1 LSSRFGEALRGG
13 LAWIAGATIGG
24 VAIGTLVGGSL
35 AFARGGL
42 PDAAPPAALVALHA
56 LAVFALGSALLGL
69 ATSPA
74 WAALSA
80 LVPPGGRAVRAL
92 RVLGLVLAAVGVVR
106 FGAPRLA
113 EALPLSGPDAL
124 RGWLAAAALAGLVL
138 LVLAARRFAR
148 DAIRPVALALA
159 VGLAASALLAG
170 AVKLLWHQTDAPE
183 GLAGITAPRG
193 EGKGAGPYPS
203 VPLTFTAPRNVI
215 LIVID
220 TLRADH
226 LSCYGYARATS
237 PSIDRLAAEGA
248 LFERAIVQKP
258 STSPSVA
265 TILSGTYPYTHGI
278 YTVRDWLP
286 DKVLT
291 LPEMLRSR
299 GMRTGGVV
307 TNVNLSR
314 AFNFQQG
321 FDDYIEVGT
330 TEGPSDSAPATK
342 AALEWIEE
350 NRDEPFFLYLHY
362 LDPHAPYTPPP
373 PFRGTF
379 DGDALSDRYHGPEP
393 PIGPTYLGEI
403 HKESVIENGSRDVD
417 LYVQRYDEEILYVD
431 SAIGRLLERLRVL
444 GLEESTL
451 VVLTSDHGESLGEH
465 KFFFGHGHVP
475 FEDNVRVPLILW
487 YPPGVAGGQRVGT
500 IVESVSI
507 VPTVL
512 DALRV
517 DYPVRFE
524 GPSLW
529 RHLPAGAGA
538 DREAVAFIEV
548 RKTKET
554 LMNSIRTDRWKL
566 IHNPA
571 GIDLA
576 RDPLRVRVLLNPGR
590 LERLWWAAHDGPA
603 VKRVWELYDL
613 QADPGEV
620 HDLARERPEI
630 ARELWTRLAGWLALA
645 PAERTSRR
653 VKLEDLSPA
662 EVETLRS
669 LGYVR

>member
-1 LSSRFGEALRGG
+1 MSSRIGEALRGG

-24 VAIGTLVGGSL
+24 LAIGTLVGGSL

-42 PDAAPPAALVALHA
+42 PDVAPPAALVALHA

-69 ATSPA
+69 LTAPA

-80 LVPPGGRAVRAL
+80 LPSPRGRAVRVL
-92 RVLGLVLAAVGVVR
+92 RVLGLALAAAGVAR
-106 FGAPRLA
+106 FAAPRLA
-113 EALPLSGPDAL
+113 EALPLRGPDAL
-124 RGWLAAAALAGLVL
+124 RGWLVAAVVAGLVL
-138 LVLAARRFAR
+138 LIVAAHRFVR
-148 DAIRPVALALA
+148 DAIRPVGLALA
-159 VGLAASALLAG
+159 VGLAAGAVLTG
-170 AVKLLWHQTDAPE
+170 AVKLLWSRTDAPA
-183 GLAGITAPRG
+183 GLAGVTAPRG
-193 EGKGAGPYPS
+193 EGRGAGPFAS

-215 LIVID
+215 LVVID

-226 LSCYGYARATS
+226 LSCYGYPRATS
-237 PSIDRLAAEGA
+237 PAIDRLAAEGA
-248 LFERAIVQKP
+248 LFEYAMVQKP

-291 LPEMLRSR
+291 LPEILRAR

-321 FDDYIEVGT
+321 FDDYFEVGT

-342 AALEWIEE
+342 AALDWIEE
-350 NRDEPFFLYLHY
+350 NRREPFFLYLHY
-362 LDPHAPYTPPP
+362 LDPHAPYAPPP

-379 DGDALSDRYHGPEP
+379 DGDAWSDLYHGPEP

-431 SAIGRLLERLRVL
+431 SAIGRLFERLRVL
-444 GLEESTL
+444 GLDESTL
-451 VVLTSDHGESLGEH
+451 VILTSDHGESLGEH

-500 IVESVSI
+500 IVETVSI

-512 DALRV
+512 DALRL

-529 RHLPAGAGA
+529 RHLPPRAA
-538 DREAVAFIEV
+538 DPEAAAFIEV
-548 RKTKET
+548 RKTRET
-554 LMNSIRTDRWKL
+554 LMNSIRTPLWKL
-566 IHNPA
+566 VHNPA

-576 RDPLRVRVLLNPGR
+576 RDPLRVRVLLDPGR

-613 QADPGEV
+613 QADPAEV
-620 HDLARERPEI
+620 HDVARERPEV
-630 ARELWTRLAGWLALA
+630 ARGLWKRLESWLALA
-645 PAERTSRR
+645 PAERTSQR

>member
-1 LSSRFGEALRGG
+1 MSSRTAEALRGG
-13 LAWIAGATIGG
+13 LAWIAGATISGLA
-24 VAIGTLVGGSL
+24 VGTLVGGSL

-42 PDAAPPAALVALHA
+42 PDVAPPAVLVALHA
-56 LAVFALGSALLGL
+56 LAVYALGAALLGL
-69 ATSPA
+69 VTAPV
-74 WAALSA
+74 WAVPSA
-80 LVPPGGRAVRAL
+80 LVPPGGRVVRAL
-92 RVLGLVLAAVGVVR
+92 RVLGLVLAAVGLAR
-106 FGAPRLA
+106 FAAPRLA
-113 EALPLSGPDAL
+113 EALPLRGPGAL
-124 RGWLAAAALAGLVL
+124 RGWLVAAVL
-138 LVLAARRFAR
+138 IGLVLAAVAACRFAR
-148 DAIRPVALALA
+148 DAIRPVALILA
-159 VGLAASALLAG
+159 VGLAASAVLTG
-170 AVKLLWHQTDAPE
+170 AVKLLWNRTDAPA
-183 GLAGITAPRG
+183 GLAGIKAPRG
-193 EGKGAGPYPS
+193 EGKGVGPYPG

-226 LSCYGYARATS
+226 LSCYGYPRATS
-237 PSIDRLAAEGA
+237 PFIDRLAAEGA
-248 LFERAIVQKP
+248 LFEQAIVNKP

-286 DKVLT
+286 DTVLT
-291 LPEMLRSR
+291 LPEMLRAR

-321 FDDYIEVGT
+321 FDDYFEVGT
-330 TEGPSDSAPATK
+330 TDGPSDSAPATK

-350 NRDEPFFLYLHY
+350 NRQEPFFLYLHY

-373 PFRGTF
+373 PFRGRF
-379 DGDALSDRYHGPEP
+379 DGDAWSDLYHGPEP

-431 SAIGRLLERLRVL
+431 SAIARLFERLRVL
-444 GLEESTL
+444 GLDQSTL

-465 KFFFGHGHVP
+465 EFFFGHGHVP

-512 DALRV
+512 DALRI
-517 DYPVRFE
+517 DYPARFE
-524 GPSLW
+524 GASLW
-529 RHLPAGAGA
+529 RHLPPAAA
-538 DREAVAFIEV
+538 DSEAVAFIEV

-554 LMNSIRTDRWKL
+554 LMNSIRTPRWKL
-566 IHNPA
+566 IFNPA

-576 RDPLRVRVLLNPGR
+576 RDPLRVRVLLDPGR

-613 QADPGEV
+613 HADPGEL
-620 HDLARERPEI
+620 HDVAREKPEV
-630 ARELWTRLAGWLALA
+630 ARALWTQLEAWLALA
-645 PAERTSRR
+645 PAERVSRR
-653 VKLEDLSPA
+653 VELEDLSPA

>member
-1 LSSRFGEALRGG
+1 MASRTGEALRGG
-13 LAWIAGATIGG
+13 LAWLAGATIGG
-24 VAIGTLVGGSL
+24 LVVGTLVGGSL
-35 AFARGGL
+35 GFARGGL
-42 PDAAPPAALVALHA
+42 PDEAPPAALVALHA
-56 LAVFALGSALLGL
+56 LATYALGAALLGL
-69 ATSPA
+69 ATCPA
-74 WAALSA
+74 WALVSA
-80 LVPPGGRAVRAL
+80 LAPPGGRTGRGL
-92 RVLGLVLAAVGVVR
+92 RLLGLALAAAGVVR
-106 FGAPRLA
+106 YAAPRLV
-113 EALPLSGPDAL
+113 EALPLRGPEAL
-124 RGWLAAAALAGLVL
+124 RGWPIAAALIGLAL
-138 LVLAARRFAR
+138 LGLAARRLAR
-148 DAIRPVALALA
+148 DAVRPVALALA
-159 VGLAASALLAG
+159 VGLALSLLLAG
-170 AVKLLWHQTDAPE
+170 GVRLFWHRTDAPE
-183 GLAGITAPRG
+183 GLAGVTAPRG
-193 EGKGAGPYPS
+193 QGPGPGPYPA
-203 VPLTFTAPRNVI
+203 VPQTFAAPRNVI
-215 LIVID
+215 LVVID

-226 LSCYGYARATS
+226 LSCYGYPRATS
-237 PSIDRLAAEGA
+237 PNLDRIAAEGV
-248 LFERAIVQKP
+248 LFEHAIVSKP

-278 YTVRDWLP
+278 YTVREWLP
-286 DKVLT
+286 DEVLT
-291 LPEMLRSR
+291 LPEMLRAR

-321 FDDYIEVGT
+321 FDDYLEVGT

-342 AALEWIEE
+342 AALDWIDRV
-350 NRDEPFFLYLHY
+350 RDEPFFLYLHY

-379 DGDALSDRYHGPEP
+379 DGDPWSDLYHGPEP

-431 SAIGRLLERLRVL
+431 SAIGRLFERLRVL
-444 GLEESTL
+444 GLDESTL

-487 YPPGVAGGQRVGT
+487 YPPGLPGGQRVGT

-512 DALRV
+512 DALRI
-517 DYPVRFE
+517 DFPRRFE

-529 RHLPAGAGA
+529 RHLPPGAP
-538 DREAVAFIEV
+538 DPDAVAFIEV

-554 LMNSIRTDRWKL
+554 LMNSIRTPRWKL

-576 RDPLRVRVLLNPGR
+576 RDPLRARTLLDEDR
-590 LERLWWAAHDGPA
+590 LKRLWWAAHDGPA
-603 VKRVWELYDL
+603 VKRIWELYDL

-620 HDLARERPEI
+620 HDVARARPEV
-630 ARELWTRLAGWLALA
+630 ARALWTPLAAWIALGPAERVSRRVRLEDLA
-645 PAERTSRR
+645 PAE
-653 VKLEDLSPA
+653 
-662 EVETLRS
+662 VEALRS

>member
-1 LSSRFGEALRGG
+1 MSSRFGEAIRGG

-24 VAIGTLVGGSL
+24 LAIGTLVGGSL

-42 PDAAPPAALVALHA
+42 PDVAPPAALVALHA
-56 LAVFALGSALLGL
+56 LAVFALGAALLGL
-69 ATSPA
+69 LTAPA
-74 WAALSA
+74 WAVLSA
-80 LVPPGGRAVRAL
+80 LPSPQGRAVRAL
-92 RVLGLVLAAVGVVR
+92 RILGLVLAAAGVAR
-106 FGAPRLA
+106 FAAPRLA
-113 EALPLSGPDAL
+113 EALPLRGPDAL
-124 RGWLAAAALAGLVL
+124 RGWLVTAALVGLAL
-138 LVLAARRFAR
+138 LVVAALRLAR
-148 DAIRPVALALA
+148 DAVRRVGLALA
-159 VGLAASALLAG
+159 VGLAVAAVLTG
-170 AVKLLWHQTDAPE
+170 AVKLLWNRTDAPE

-193 EGKGAGPYPS
+193 EGKGAGPFPS

-215 LIVID
+215 LVVID

-226 LSCYGYARATS
+226 LSCYGYPRATS
-237 PSIDRLAAEGA
+237 PSIDRVAAEGA
-248 LFERAIVQKP
+248 LFEYAMVQKP

-291 LPEMLRSR
+291 LPEILRAR

-321 FDDYIEVGT
+321 FDDYFEVGT

-342 AALEWIEE
+342 AALDWIDE
-350 NRDEPFFLYLHY
+350 NRHEPFFLYLHY

-379 DGDALSDRYHGPEP
+379 DGDAWSDLYHGPEP

-431 SAIGRLLERLRVL
+431 SAIGRLFERLRVL
-444 GLEESTL
+444 GLDESTL
-451 VVLTSDHGESLGEH
+451 VILTSDHGESLGEH

-475 FEDNVRVPLILW
+475 FEDNVRVPLIVW
-487 YPPGVAGGQRVGT
+487 YPPGVAGGQRVRT
-500 IVESVSI
+500 IVETVSI

-512 DALRV
+512 DALRL
-517 DYPVRFE
+517 DYPARFE

-529 RHLPAGAGA
+529 RHLPPDAA
-538 DREAVAFIEV
+538 DPDAAAFIEV
-548 RKTKET
+548 RKTRDT
-554 LMNSIRTDRWKL
+554 LMNSIRTPRWKL

-576 RDPLRVRVLLNPGR
+576 RDPLRVRVLLDPGR

-613 QADPGEV
+613 QADPAEV
-620 HDLARERPEI
+620 HDVARERPEI
-630 ARELWTRLAGWLALA
+630 ARELWKRLEGWLELA

>member
-1 LSSRFGEALRGG
+1 LPTRTQGALRFA
-13 LAWIAGATIGG
+13 LAWIAGTAIGG
-24 VAIGTLVGGSL
+24 AAVGVLVGGSL
-35 AFARGGL
+35 AWARGGM
-42 PDAAPPAALVALHA
+42 PADAPPALLVALHTLAIYGLAAVLLGVATGLPWA
-56 LAVFALGSALLGL
+56 LAGALL
-69 ATSPA
+69 PA
-74 WAALSA
+74 E
-80 LVPPGGRAVRAL
+80 GRAARAL
-92 RVLGLVLAAVGVVR
+92 RLVALPLGAIGVAR
-106 FGAPRLA
+106 YAAPRLA
-113 EALPLSGPDAL
+113 EALPLRGPEAL
-124 RGWLAAAALAGLVL
+124 TGWLVAAAAVGLALLVAAALAVARGAERPLART
-138 LVLAARRFAR
+138 LAATLL
-148 DAIRPVALALA
+148 I
-159 VGLAASALLAG
+159 GALLAG
-170 AVKLLWHQTDAPE
+170 GVRLLWNGTDAPE
-183 GLAGITAPRG
+183 GLAGVAAPRG
-193 EGKGAGPYPS
+193 EGKGAGPFAPAS
-203 VPLTFTAPRNVI
+203 VTFPAPRNVI

-226 LSCYGYARATS
+226 LSCYGYPRKTS
-237 PSIDRLAAEGA
+237 PHIDRLAAEGA
-248 LFERAIVQKP
+248 LFEYAIVQKP

-265 TILSGTYPYTHGI
+265 TILSGTYPFTHGI

-291 LPEMLRSR
+291 LPEILRTR

-321 FDDYIEVGT
+321 FDDYFEVGT

-342 AALEWIEE
+342 AALDWI
-350 NRDEPFFLYLHY
+350 DQVKDGPFFLYLHY

-379 DGDALSDRYHGPEP
+379 AGDAWSDLYHGPEP

-431 SAIGRLLERLRVL
+431 SAIGRLFERLRVL
-444 GLEESTL
+444 GLDESTL
-451 VVLTSDHGESLGEH
+451 VMLTSDHGESLGEH

-475 FEDNVRVPLILW
+475 FEDNVRVPLIVW

-517 DYPVRFE
+517 DYPVKFE

-529 RHLPAGAGA
+529 RHLPPGAPDG
-538 DREAVAFIEV
+538 DAVAFIEV
-548 RKTKET
+548 RKTKDT
-554 LMNSIRTDRWKL
+554 LMNSIRTPRWKL

-576 RDPLRVRVLLNPGR
+576 RDPLRVRTLLDARR

-613 QADPGEV
+613 QADPGEL
-620 HDLARERPEI
+620 HDLARERPEVARALWEPLAAWI
-630 ARELWTRLAGWLALA
+630 ALG
-645 PAERTSRR
+645 PAERVSRR

>member
-1 LSSRFGEALRGG
+1 VPTRASEALHGALAWVAGTAIGG
-13 LAWIAGATIGG
+13 LATGL
-24 VAIGTLVGGSL
+24 LVGSSL
-35 AFARGGL
+35 AFARGGM
-42 PDAAPPAALVALHA
+42 PPGAPPAPLVWLHA
-56 LAVFALGSALLGL
+56 LAVYALAAALLGL
-69 ATSPA
+69 ATAPG
-74 WAALSA
+74 WALLSA
-80 LVPPGGRAVRAL
+80 LVPPGGRTVRVL
-92 RVLGLVLAAVGVVR
+92 RLLGLVLGAVGVARYV
-106 FGAPRLA
+106 APRLA
-113 EALPLSGPDAL
+113 EALPLRGPGGLA
-124 RGWLAAAALAGLVL
+124 GWAVAAALAGLAL
-138 LVLAARRFAR
+138 LVLTARPLARGAA
-148 DAIRPVALALA
+148 RPVARTLGVALA
-159 VGLAASALLAG
+159 VAAVLAG
-170 AVKLLWHQTDAPE
+170 GVRLLWNRTDAPE
-183 GLAGITAPRG
+183 GLAGVTAPRG
-193 EGKGAGPYPS
+193 EGKGAGPFAPAA
-203 VPLTFTAPRNVI
+203 VTFPAPRNVI

-226 LSCYGYARATS
+226 LSCYGYLRQTS
-237 PSIDRLAAEGA
+237 PHIDRLAGEGA
-248 LFERAIVQKP
+248 LFEHAIVQKP

-265 TILSGTYPYTHGI
+265 TILSGTYPFTHGI

-291 LPEMLRSR
+291 LPEILRTR

-321 FDDYIEVGT
+321 FDDYFEVGT

-342 AALEWIEE
+342 AALDWI
-350 NRDEPFFLYLHY
+350 DQVKDGPFFLYLHY
-362 LDPHAPYTPPP
+362 LDPHAPYAPPP

-379 DGDALSDRYHGPEP
+379 AGDAWSDLYHGPEP

-431 SAIGRLLERLRVL
+431 SAIGRLFERLRVL
-444 GLEESTL
+444 GLDESTL
-451 VVLTSDHGESLGEH
+451 VILTSDHGESLGEH
-465 KFFFGHGHVP
+465 QFFFGHGHVP
-475 FEDNVRVPLILW
+475 FEDNVRVPLLVW

-517 DYPVRFE
+517 DYPVKFE

-529 RHLPAGAGA
+529 RHLPPGAPDG
-538 DREAVAFIEV
+538 DAVAFIEV
-548 RKTKET
+548 RKTKDT
-554 LMNSIRTDRWKL
+554 LMNSIRTPRWKL

-576 RDPLRVRVLLNPGR
+576 RDPLRVRTLLDERR

-613 QADPGEV
+613 QAGPGEL
-620 HDLARERPEI
+620 HDLARERPEVARALWEPLAAWI
-630 ARELWTRLAGWLALA
+630 ALG
-645 PAERTSRR
+645 PAERVSRR
-653 VKLEDLSPA
+653 VRLEDLSSA
-662 EVETLRS
+662 EVDKLRS